1 MSERFAVAIVGDL
14 DGGGWIVEADSTE
27 DAINIVRGT
36 VPRAAEV
43 WRGELLA
50 WTERYYRQRYLLG
63 GDFPAGWTE
72 L

>member
-1 MSERFAVAIVGDL
+1 MSERFAVVIVGDL

-27 DAINIVRGT
+27 EAINIVRGT

-43 WRGELLA
+43 GRGELLV

-63 GDFPAGWTE
+63 GDFPAGWTA